1 MWHARTRSR
10 GSWTGLAA
18 GLLAAV
24 AAPAAGWAADA
35 DHHAGHHMTAADYA
49 ALREKVPL
57 YRNYTDE
64 EIDLS
69 MVMMGP
75 NYEAWVGP
83 ESVRGQVGV
92 LLLAHGFGEAGDRVF
107 RERLAPIA
115 AERPTA
121 VAFGMSMMQSSH
133 IQAAVDALEQA
144 GARTIVAIPALSSP
158 WNTQMR
164 QWEYAFGL
172 HDDAGYLEVPR
183 IRSAAQL
190 RYTRTLEDHPLVAGI
205 IADHARERA
214 DDPARTLV
222 ILVSHGPTFE
232 ADNRRTLEMLE
243 RLASQLQARDGYRAV
258 RAVSLQND
266 APRDL
271 YRANVAAF
279 RAMVEQ
285 GVADGL
291 DVVVVTNLIATR
303 TIQSQIREHLDG
315 LAYRFNPKGLTQ
327 HPDFARWVQAMVE
340 AELAGPAPGS

>member
-1 MWHARTRSR
+1 MLQARNRSR
-10 GSWTGLAA
+10 PRAA
-18 GLLAAV
+18 GLVAAWLV
-24 AAPAAGWAADA
+24 AVAPAAGWAAEGEP
-35 DHHAGHHMTAADYA
+35 HAGHHMTTADYA

-64 EIDLS
+64 QIDLS

-75 NYEAWVGP
+75 NYEVRVGP
-83 ESVRGQVGV
+83 EEVRGPVGV

-107 RERLAPIA
+107 RERLAEIGA
-115 AERPTA
+115 ARPTA

-133 IQAAVDALEQA
+133 IQSAVDALERA
-144 GARTIVAIPALSSP
+144 GATTIVAIPALSSP

-164 QWEYAFGL
+164 QWEFAFGL

-183 IRSAAQL
+183 IRSQARL
-190 RYTRTLEDHPLVAGI
+190 HYTATLGDHPLVAGI

-214 DDPARTLV
+214 DAPARTLV
-222 ILVSHGPTFE
+222 IIVSHGPTS
-232 ADNRRTLEMLE
+232 AQDNRRTLQMLE
-243 RLASQLQARDGYRAV
+243 GLAGQIRAREGYRSV

-285 GVADGL
+285 GIADGL

-303 TIQSQIREHLDG
+303 TIQSQIREHLEG

-327 HPDFARWVQAMVE
+327 HPDFARWVQATVV
-340 AELAGPAPGS
+340 AELERGAAGG

>member
-1 MWHARTRSR
+1 MLQARRRFTGSR
-10 GSWTGLAA
+10 AGRLA

-24 AAPAAGWAADA
+24 AAPVAGWAADGA
-35 DHHAGHHMTAADYA
+35 SHVGHHMTAADYA

-83 ESVRGQVGV
+83 EGVRGQIGV
-92 LLLAHGFGEAGDRVF
+92 LLLAHGFGAAGDRVF
-107 RERLAPIA
+107 QERLVPIGN
-115 AERPTA
+115 ERPTA

-144 GARTIVAIPALSSP
+144 GATTIVAIPALSSP

-183 IRSAAQL
+183 IHSQAKL
-190 RYTRTLEDHPLVAGI
+190 LYTRTLEDHPLVAGI
-205 IADHARERA
+205 ISDHARERA

-222 ILVSHGPTFE
+222 VLVSHGPTFE
-232 ADNRRTLEMLE
+232 QDNRQTLAMLD
-243 RLASQLQARDGYRAV
+243 RLAVQLQARDGYRAV

-285 GVADGL
+285 GIAEGL

-340 AELAGPAPGS
+340 EELARAAAGG